1 MGLRQQQQQ
10 KQLLKQENLTSNIS
24 ALKKEPSG
32 KFGSFVENINIK
44 KFSEKIEKESDIMVD
59 IFAVKPHQV
68 SKDLKGYALM
78 FYGEPKSGGQ

>member
-1 MGLRQQQQQ
+1 
-10 KQLLKQENLTSNIS
+10 
-24 ALKKEPSG
+24 
-32 KFGSFVENINIK
+32 
-44 KFSEKIEKESDIMVD
+44 MVD